1 MMRALYTGR
10 SGIKNHQTR
19 MDVVGN
25 NISNVNTVGFKSGR
39 ATFADMLSQTI
50 KNASAPDGNVGS
62 TNPKQI
68 GLGVNLASVDTIFKD
83 GAPMLTEK
91 NTDLCLSGDGLFVVK
106 KGNETF
112 YTRNGAFDFDGAG
125 NYVMPGS
132 GHFVQGWMANN
143 GAGNGVIDTTGAVSN
158 IKINQNISGQPTTA
172 ISFQEN
178 LGADS
183 PFITVGKVKK
193 TETVYEDVNIR
204 ILEPSESNYNLNVK
218 IGDDDYILHVVYDN
232 NIDLDKN
239 WKVQQSS
246 GSIVTLED
254 DSGNT
259 ATITIISKGVNN
271 IKVGDTFSADTSSLR
286 FKSTVN
292 KGYPLTFSVNGI
304 EYSAVEMNHSVEIP
318 GEGWRIASVSNTGGV
333 TQLGIEQYQ
342 NGKPDGCYV
351 VVKLDKSLD
360 ASQLPPVGGALKF
373 SGDVIGKTFKREI
386 IKEVEED
393 VVTVTGDTKSFPFSA
408 TVNLYDSFGKSHQVP
423 VYFFHEGELNNGT
436 AQSTNKWLVSLKNDA
451 LVKQGDITSYEFVD
465 AKGNKNSITM
475 PVLELQFDDAG
486 NLVTNSTSTMTLG
499 NQSISVDFAKVT
511 QLPSKTTVNA
521 TSNGE
526 AGATLT
532 DVQIDSS
539 GIITGI
545 YSNGVR
551 LQEAQV
557 AVAHFN
563 NSAGLF
569 KTGTSLYKE
578 SANSGNPLL
587 IKAGEFGVS
596 IMPGA
601 LEMSNVSLANEFSD
615 MIITQRGFQSNSKL
629 ITVGDEML
637 ETAINM
643 KR

>member
-1 MMRALYTGR
+1 MMRSIYTGR

-50 KNASAPDGNVGS
+50 KGATAANGTVGG

-68 GLGVNLASVDTIFKD
+68 GLGVGLGSVDTIFTN
-83 GAPMLTEK
+83 GAPITTDK

-106 KGNETF
+106 KNNETF
-112 YTRNGAFDFDGAG
+112 YTRNGAFSFDAEG

-132 GHFVQGWMANN
+132 GHIVQGWMASDKT
-143 GAGNGVIDTTGAVSN
+143 GVIDTTGAVSD
-158 IKINQNISGQPTTA
+158 IKIGQETLGQATTE
-172 ISFQEN
+172 ISFQHN
-178 LGADS
+178 LGSDS
-183 PFITVGKVKK
+183 SFVTVGKVKK
-193 TETVYEDVNIR
+193 TISTYEDVNTR

-218 IGDDDYILHVVYDN
+218 IGEDDYFLHAILDN
-232 NIDLDKN
+232 DIDLDKN
-239 WKVQQSS
+239 WKVKATNNSV
-246 GSIVTLED
+246 VTLED

-259 ATITIISKGVNN
+259 STIYVISKGNNN
-271 IKVGDTFSADTSSLR
+271 IKVGDTFFADTSKLR

-304 EYSAVEMNHSVEIP
+304 EYNAVEMNHSVEIP
-318 GEGWRIASVSNTGGV
+318 GEGWRVEDVNKMDGV
-333 TQLGIEQYQ
+333 TQLGIAQYQ
-342 NGKPDGCYV
+342 NGSHDGCYV
-351 VVKLDKSLD
+351 VITLDKKLS
-360 ASQLPPVGGALKF
+360 SGELPAIGSELEFA
-373 SGDVIGKTFKREI
+373 GDVVQKSFKREV
-386 IKEVEED
+386 IKEIEEE
-393 VVTVTGDTKSFPFSA
+393 VVTVTGDTDSVPITT
-408 TVNLYDSFGKSHQVP
+408 TVSIYDRSGTVHQVP
-423 VYFFHEGELNNGT
+423 VYFFHEGELKDGA
-436 AQSTNKWLVSLKNDA
+436 AQYTNKWLVSLENNLSIK
-451 LVKQGDITSYEFVD
+451 KGDITSYGFVD
-465 AKGNKNSITM
+465 SNGENSTITM
-475 PVLELQFDDAG
+475 PVLELQFDDSG

-499 NQSISVDFAKVT
+499 TQSITVDFSKVT
-511 QLPSKTTVNA
+511 QLPSETTVNA
-521 TSNGE
+521 TSNGD

-539 GIITGI
+539 GIVTGI

-551 LQEAQV
+551 RQEAQV
-557 AVAHFN
+557 AIAHFN
-563 NSAGLF
+563 NPAGLF

-578 SANSGNPLL
+578 SANSGDPLL
-587 IKAGEFGVS
+587 IKAGEFDVS
-596 IMPGA
+596 IMTGA
-601 LEMSNVSLANEFSD
+601 LEMSNVNIANEFSD

>member
-1 MMRALYTGR
+1 
-10 SGIKNHQTR
+10 

-39 ATFADMLSQTI
+39 ATFSDLLSQTI
-50 KNASAPDGNVGS
+50 KGATAANGTVGS

-68 GLGVNLASVDTIFKD
+68 GLGVGLGSVDTIFTN
-83 GAPMLTEK
+83 GAPITTDK

-106 KGNETF
+106 KDNETF
-112 YTRNGAFDFDGAG
+112 YTRNGAFGVDGEG

-132 GHFVQGWMANN
+132 GHFVQGWMAND
-143 GAGNGVIDTTGAVSN
+143 GTDNGVIDTTGAVSN
-158 IKINQNISGQPTTA
+158 IRIKQSISGKPTTT

-183 PFITVGKVKK
+183 SFITVGKVTK
-193 TETVYEDVNIR
+193 TETTYEDVNTR
-204 ILEPSESNYNLNVK
+204 ILEPHESNYNLNIQ
-218 IGDDDYILHVVYDN
+218 IGDDDYILHVVQDN
-232 NIDLDKN
+232 DIDLDKN
-239 WKVQQSS
+239 WKVKESNFPT
-246 GSIVTLED
+246 VKLED
-254 DSGNT
+254 ESGNT
-259 ATITIISKGVNN
+259 STITVISKGSNN

-304 EYSAVEMNHSVEIP
+304 EYNAVEMNHSVEIP
-318 GEGWRIASVSNTGGV
+318 GEGWRIASVSNTGNV
-333 TQLGIEQYQ
+333 TELGIEQYQ
-342 NGKPDGCYV
+342 NDKPDGCYV
-351 VVKLDKSLD
+351 VIGLDKSLD
-360 ASQLPPVGGALKF
+360 TSQLPPTGGTLNF
-373 SGDVIGKTFKREI
+373 SGDVIGKNFKREI

-393 VVTVTGDTKSFPFSA
+393 VATVTGDTNSFPVST
-408 TVNLYDSFGKSHQVP
+408 TVDIYDSFGKSHRVP
-423 VYFFHEGELNNGT
+423 VYFFHQGELNGGSVQ
-436 AQSTNKWLVSLKNDA
+436 ATNKWLVSLENNA
-451 LVKQGDITSYEFVD
+451 LVKAGDITSYEFVD
-465 AKGNKNSITM
+465 AKGNKNFITM
-475 PVLELQFDDAG
+475 PVMELQFDDAG
-486 NLVTNSTSTMTLG
+486 ILVSNSTSMFTLG
-499 NQSISVDFAKVT
+499 SQNITIDFAKVT
-511 QLPSKTTVNA
+511 QLPSETTVNA
-521 TSNGE
+521 TSNGD

-539 GIITGI
+539 GIVTGI
-545 YSNGVR
+545 YSNGIR
-551 LQEAQV
+551 RQEAQV

-601 LEMSNVSLANEFSD
+601 LEMSNVNIANEFAD
-615 MIITQRGFQSNSKL
+615 MIITQRGFQSNAKI
-629 ITVGDEML
+629 ITVGDEMI
-637 ETAINM
+637 ETAVNM